1 MDKVFTD
8 KDAEL
13 FNSLGFEWDRSVL
26 PKNVPEHGVALAC
39 SSLQDIL
46 ATYVFDASYLE
57 GNPFTYGAV
66 QRVVAG
72 RTVAKGYEP
81 SDKDQVQNLTNCT
94 HKLIELVEAGT
105 FALDKKTF
113 TVLHGIVAKEEALE
127 WGNFRGE
134 GQEQHYTPHVG
145 LGMEQDYV
153 PQATLPGAPKLNE
166 IFRKAVVELEK
177 LVEPFE
183 RATAF
188 FLFGALQ
195 QFFFDG
201 NKRTSRM
208 MMNGILMSHG
218 IDAISIPASRA
229 DEFNER
235 WWLSMSVAMPRR

>member
-153 PQATLPGAPKLNE
+153 PQARCLVRPSSMRS
-166 IFRKAVVELEK
+166 RKAVVELGS
-177 LVEPFE
+177 LSSRLREP
-183 RATAF
+183 RPSSCSVCSNSSSSTAT
-188 FLFGALQ
+188 
-195 QFFFDG
+195 
-201 NKRTSRM
+201 
-208 MMNGILMSHG
+208 
-218 IDAISIPASRA
+218 
-229 DEFNER
+229 
-235 WWLSMSVAMPRR
+235 SVPPE